1 MLQIGK
7 TQSLTIARTSE
18 FGLFLTNGTDDVLL
32 PRKYAPAHMQI
43 GDAIDVFV
51 LNDSED
57 RPIATTKKPRA
68 EVDQSVL
75 MMTSEVT
82 SVGAFM
88 DWGMDKD
95 LLIPFR
101 EQAHKL
107 EAGRNY
113 VVRVV
118 LDSHTNRLIGSTK
131 ITKYL
136 TGNPNELS
144 VGQKVDLL
152 VLGTVPEGVRCSIDN
167 KYFGMLF
174 PDEVF
179 GPLREGKQSVGYIK
193 RIREDGGIALSL
205 SPQGLGGA
213 LAEGPSI
220 MEKLTRAGG
229 FLPYGD
235 HTSPDEIRRTFGMS
249 KGTYKKAIGMLL
261 RSGQITIEHHGIRLK
276 EV

>member
-1 MLQIGK
+1 MLQLGK

-18 FGLFLTNGTDDVLL
+18 FGLFLTNGTEDVLL
-32 PRKYAPAHMQI
+32 PRKYAPMNLQI
-43 GDAIDVFV
+43 GELIDVFV

-57 RPIATTKKPRA
+57 RPIATTKKPLA
-68 EVDQSVL
+68 EVDQSSL
-75 MMTSEVT
+75 MKVNEVT

-88 DWGMDKD
+88 EWGMDKD
-95 LLIPFR
+95 LLVPFR
-101 EQAHKL
+101 EQTHKL
-107 EAGRNY
+107 EAGRSY

-131 ITKYL
+131 VSKYL
-136 TGNPNELS
+136 TGNPNELI
-144 VGQKVDLL
+144 VGQKVELL
-152 VLGTVPEGVRCSIDN
+152 VLGSVAEGVRCSIDN
-167 KYFGMLF
+167 NYFGMLF

-179 GPLREGKQSVGYIK
+179 GTHREGKQSVGYIK

-205 SPQGLGGA
+205 SPQGIGGA

-220 MEKLTRAGG
+220 MEKLTRSGG

-235 HTSPDEIRRTFGMS
+235 HSSPDEIRRNFGMS